1 MGWFKRLLGIAP
13 KAVDN
18 VLDKENGLV
27 TQFGSWIGN
36 QNFTPEEMAEMNTN
50 TYKDVRKFVV
60 DTLAESTDRSKSRR
74 AIAVTVIQFY
84 LLVLFIAGMT
94 YPLDTEW
101 SRVWIEIATSWTLG
115 GLVSAI
121 SIFFF
126 GSHALAKHTE
136 SKKQ

>member
-1 MGWFKRLLGIAP
+1 MGWLDIFKSAP

-18 VLDKENGLV
+18 ILDKDNGLIS
-27 TQFGSWIGN
+27 QFGSWIGN
-36 QNFTPEEMAEMNTN
+36 QSFEPEEAAEMRAE
-50 TYKDVRKFVV
+50 TYSDVRKFVV

-74 AIAVTVIQFY
+74 EIANLVIKFY
-84 LLVLFIAGMT
+84 LLVLFTAGMT
-94 YPLDTEW
+94 YPVDSEW
-101 SRVWIEIATSWTLG
+101 SAVWFNIATSWTLG

-136 SKKQ
+136 SKKD